1 MLPSWAGQFWNL
13 VVGGCFP
20 SGGSCQWDQNFDR
33 LPAPR
38 WPLPWKTS
46 QLQVLRPLLAPEPV
60 PWWGHLAMAAL
71 PHQEGGFG
79 ILADSPLGLSPAFLA
94 SFLLQLQLMLS
105 ITV

>member
-1 MLPSWAGQFWNL
+1 MAPPLEDVTTAGAQTT
-13 VVGGCFP
+13 V
-20 SGGSCQWDQNFDR
+20 
-33 LPAPR
+33 
-38 WPLPWKTS
+38 
-46 QLQVLRPLLAPEPV
+46 APEPV

-79 ILADSPLGLSPAFLA
+79 ILADSPLGLSPASLA